1 MPMKSKTE
9 SMPLTMNRKLTILVM
24 VSFAG
29 IAILATLLAS
39 TQPASSATGACGR
52 AATREQTR
60 TRAAASAGDALLTAS
75 RGRVI
80 APELS
85 GSSCVFAARGMLRH
99 VATEPGAGTAF
110 VEDGEGSDTVVIVD
124 QDGVE
129 RVAVPGEVTHP
140 SWSRAGALVWAEDM
154 SRLEL
159 LAPGSSVSRSIGR
172 PRGAS
177 AVFSPVFTGTRSL
190 VSVVQEPVGGLTTG
204 EDDGLN
210 NLWRFDLAESRW
222 RQLTNF
228 DVRGTRWSLI
238 RTPVVAP
245 DGSLLFVRVTGDALE
260 TRPPAFELW
269 RFAHGRAA
277 KVGPLPGEMF
287 LAGFEG
293 RSPLWN
299 AFTDDCG
306 GDWGLFR
313 GKGSS
318 LRAVGCG
325 AVMADPVVEADPD
338 VSADEAHEA
347 GDAGAMIAAHD
358 EPQSPK
364 RVGILVGD
372 FKTRTEASAVAA
384 RSTLGGATIV
394 DHETQPLALAPGVW
408 AVVWPVDASR
418 TAKETLT
425 AVRDTLP
432 AFRERSWIVP
442 LK

>member
-1 MPMKSKTE
+1 MKNKTE
-9 SMPLTMNRKLTILVM
+9 AMVLTMNRRVVLAM
-24 VSFAG
+24 VSIAA
-29 IAILATLLAS
+29 IAILAILVAS
-39 TQPASSATGACGR
+39 TRSASSATGACGR
-52 AATREQTR
+52 TATSAQTR
-60 TRAAASAGDALLTAS
+60 TRAAAGAGDALLTVS

-110 VEDGEGSDTVVIVD
+110 VEDGEGSDSVVIVD
-124 QDGVE
+124 EDGIE
-129 RVAVPGEVTHP
+129 RVTASGEVTHP

-154 SRLEL
+154 SRLEV
-159 LAPGSSVSRSIGR
+159 LAPGSSDSRSIGR

-190 VSVVQEPVGGLTTG
+190 ISVVQEPVDGLPSG

-222 RQLTNF
+222 RQLTSF
-228 DVRGTRWSLI
+228 DVHGTRWSLI

-269 RFAHGRAA
+269 RFAQGRAA
-277 KVGPLPGEMF
+277 KVGPLPGEMY

-299 AFTDDCG
+299 AFSDDCG

-313 GKGSS
+313 GAGSS

-338 VSADEAHEA
+338 VAADEAHEA
-347 GDAGAMIAAHD
+347 GATEAAIGSHD
-358 EPQSPK
+358 KMASEK

-372 FKTRTEASAVAA
+372 FKTEAEARAVAA
-384 RSTLGGATIV
+384 RSKLDGSTVV
-394 DHETQPLALAPGVW
+394 DHRAQPLALAPGVW
-408 AVVWPVDASR
+408 AVVWPVTADRS
-418 TAKETLT
+418 AKETLSV
-425 AVRDTLP
+425 VRDALP
-432 AFRERSWIVP
+432 EFRQRSWIVP

>member
-1 MPMKSKTE
+1 MPMKIKTE
-9 SMPLTMNRKLTILVM
+9 TMPLTMNRRLIVLVM

-52 AATREQTR
+52 VATRAQTR
-60 TRAAASAGDALLTAS
+60 TRTAAGAGDALLTVS

-110 VEDGEGSDTVVIVD
+110 VEDGEGSDSVVIVD

-129 RVAVPGEVTHP
+129 RVAAPGEVTHP

-159 LAPGSSVSRSIGR
+159 LAPGSSDSRSIGR
-172 PRGAS
+172 PSGAS
-177 AVFSPVFTGTRSL
+177 AVFSPVFTSTRSL
-190 VSVVQEPVGGLTTG
+190 VSVVQEPVAGLTTG

-222 RQLTNF
+222 RQLTSF
-228 DVRGTRWSLI
+228 DVHGTRWSLI

-269 RFAHGRAA
+269 RFARGRAA
-277 KVGPLPGEMF
+277 KVGPLPGEMY

-293 RSPLWN
+293 RTPLWN

-313 GKGSS
+313 GTGSS

-338 VSADEAHEA
+338 VVADEAHEA
-347 GDAGAMIAAHD
+347 GDAETTFAAHD
-358 EPQSPK
+358 EPESPK
-364 RVGILVGD
+364 RLGILVGD
-372 FKTRTEASAVAA
+372 FKTKTEARAVAA
-384 RSTLGGATIV
+384 RSTLGGSTIV
-394 DHETQPLALAPGVW
+394 DHQTQPLALAPGVW
-408 AVVWPVDASR
+408 AVVWPVEASR
-418 TAKETLT
+418 SAKETLT
-425 AVRDTLP
+425 AVRDALP
-432 AFRERSWIVP
+432 AFRERSWVVP